1 MPVVNP
7 GPLSQSHPGGPTAF
21 ADIGLNRF
29 LRIRLTHPTDDQGAM
44 TFRDDFADTPRPAF
58 ASMPDPAARV
68 SRDDARSRL
77 RLADTWRLLKPYWVS
92 RVGRGGLA
100 LLGLVIALNLAL
112 VGVNVWLT
120 NWNRVFYNALEAHDF
135 PAFRQ
140 QLLAFCAIAAVFIV
154 VSIFK
159 QYYTMMLQMRWRTWL
174 TTDFLSRWLDGQAY
188 YRIEQAHATD
198 NPDQRI
204 ADDLRTLASDSLTL
218 SLGLLNSV
226 VTLASFVTILWS
238 VSGALTFHLGTSAIT
253 IPGYM
258 VWFAVLYAVAGSWL
272 THKVGKPLIGLNF
285 QQEQREADF
294 RYALMRLRENAEGV
308 ALYRGENT
316 ERTSLLAR
324 FGGIRDNW
332 GWLMRY
338 SRRLVLVSAGYGQ
351 IAIVF
356 PLIVAAPR
364 YFARE
369 LTLGGLMQISSAFG
383 QVQGALSWLVDSYA
397 SLVSWQAASNRV
409 LDFEAAIRATDND
422 AANADGEHG
431 IRVTQGGRH
440 GGLHGGLQ
448 GDLQGAWD
456 GGGSLQHDRGA
467 VALSQGAADAALH
480 GRAAGVSHI
489 AADGLVLAVPD
500 TRLARS
506 GGRRAGTGGDASA
519 VAQASAGRP
528 LTPMSQPIRELT
540 RPFSLQIEQGQRW
553 LVTGPSGS
561 GKSVFFRAMAGI
573 WPYGRGT
580 VERPDRARVLFLPQK
595 SYLPAGTLAD
605 ALCYP
610 SRSDAHEPAALRD
623 VLRACRLD
631 GLVDRLGDVAS
642 WSTTLSPGEQQR
654 MAFARALLQA
664 PDFLFLDEAT
674 SALDEE
680 TEAAMYGLVRE
691 RLPHAALISIAHR
704 STVARWHDRYLRYDT
719 RKGEEAVVRMGR
731 LAADAT
737 PAPA

>member
-1 MPVVNP
+1 MTSRNPVP
-7 GPLSQSHPGGPTAF
+7 DS
-21 ADIGLNRF
+21 
-29 LRIRLTHPTDDQGAM
+29 
-44 TFRDDFADTPRPAF
+44 PAPEF
-58 ASMPDPAARV
+58 SSTPDPAARV

-92 RVGRGGLA
+92 RDGRAGLA
-100 LLGLVIALNLAL
+100 LLAGVIALNLAL

-135 PAFRQ
+135 PAFKQ

-226 VTLASFVTILWS
+226 VTLASFITILWS
-238 VSGALTFHLGTSAIT
+238 VSGALTFHLGGTPIT

-272 THKVGKPLIGLNF
+272 THKVGKPLIGLSF

-316 ERTSLLAR
+316 ERAGLLAR
-324 FGGIRDNW
+324 FGNIRDNW

-364 YFARE
+364 SFARD

-409 LDFEAAIRATDND
+409 LDFEAAIRATNRD

-431 IRVTQGGRH
+431 IRVTQGH
-440 GGLHGGLQ
+440 PAGGEA
-448 GDLQGAWD
+448 GAPRSPI
-456 GGGSLQHDRGA
+456 GAMARGA
-467 VALSQGAADAALH
+467 AP
-480 GRAAGVSHI
+480 GVPAI
-489 AADGLVLAVPD
+489 AADGLVLAVP
-500 TRLARS
+500 TAARH
-506 GGRRAGTGGDASA
+506 
-519 VAQASAGRP
+519 
-528 LTPMSQPIRELT
+528 IRELT
-540 RPFSLQIEQGQRW
+540 LPFSLSIESGQRW

-580 VERPDRARVLFLPQK
+580 VDRPGDARVLFLPQK

-610 SRSDAHEPAALRD
+610 SRSDAYEATALRE

-631 GLVDRLGDVAS
+631 GLIERLDEVAN

-680 TEAAMYGLVRE
+680 TEAAMYGLIRE
-691 RLPHAALISIAHR
+691 RLPDAALISIAHR

-719 RKGEEAVVRMGR
+719 RRGGEASVRTGR
-731 LAADAT
+731 LEADAM
-737 PAPA
+737 PAPSPG

>member
-1 MPVVNP
+1 
-7 GPLSQSHPGGPTAF
+7 
-21 ADIGLNRF
+21 
-29 LRIRLTHPTDDQGAM
+29 
-44 TFRDDFADTPRPAF
+44 
-58 ASMPDPAARV
+58 V
-68 SRDDARSRL
+68 SRHDARSRL
-77 RLADTWRLLKPYWVS
+77 RLRDTWRLLKPYWVS
-92 RVGRGGLA
+92 RDGRAGLA
-100 LLGLVIALNLAL
+100 LLALVVALNLAL

-174 TTDFLSRWLDGQAY
+174 TTDFLTRWLEGQAY

-226 VTLASFVTILWS
+226 VTLASFITILWS
-238 VSGALTFHLGTSAIT
+238 VSGALTFHLGATPIT
-253 IPGYM
+253 VPGYM

-272 THKVGKPLIGLNF
+272 THKVGKPLIGLSF

-308 ALYRGENT
+308 ALYHGEAT
-316 ERTSLLAR
+316 ERASLLTR
-324 FGGIRDNW
+324 FGSIRDNW

-409 LDFEAAIRATDND
+409 LDFQAAILATDND
-422 AANADGEHG
+422 SAHADGEHG
-431 IRVTQGGRH
+431 IRVTQG
-440 GGLHGGLQ
+440 Q
-448 GDLQGAWD
+448 A
-456 GGGSLQHDRGA
+456 GGGIAGNGRSDGNASRRASPEAPGRGA
-467 VALSQGAADAALH
+467 AANLPAMT
-480 GRAAGVSHI
+480 
-489 AADGLVLAVPD
+489 ADGLVLAVPD

-506 GGRRAGTGGDASA
+506 NVTDDAESFETS
-519 VAQASAGRP
+519 AQARSGRVAVP
-528 LTPMSQPIRELT
+528 GAQPIRELT
-540 RPFSLQIEQGQRW
+540 SPFSLTIERGQRW

-580 VERPDRARVLFLPQK
+580 VDRPADARMLFLPQK

-610 SRSDAHEPAALRD
+610 SRSDAYAETALRE

-631 GLVDRLGDVAS
+631 GLIERLGDVAN

-654 MAFARALLQA
+654 LAFARALLQA

-674 SALDEE
+674 SALDED
-680 TEAAMYGLVRE
+680 TEAAMYGLIRE
-691 RLPHAALISIAHR
+691 RLPGAALISIAHR
-704 STVARWHDRYLRYDT
+704 STVARWHDRYLRYDA
-719 RKGEEAVVRMGR
+719 RRGGEASVRTGE
-731 LAADAT
+731 L
-737 PAPA
+737 PACPAG

>member
-1 MPVVNP
+1 MTSRDTVSDHPHPVFP
-7 GPLSQSHPGGPTAF
+7 ST
-21 ADIGLNRF
+21 
-29 LRIRLTHPTDDQGAM
+29 
-44 TFRDDFADTPRPAF
+44 
-58 ASMPDPAARV
+58 PDPAARV

-92 RVGRGGLA
+92 RDGRAGLA
-100 LLGLVIALNLAL
+100 LLALVIALNLAL

-135 PAFRQ
+135 PAFKQ

-226 VTLASFVTILWS
+226 VTLASFITILWS
-238 VSGALTFHLGTSAIT
+238 VSGALTFHLGATPIT

-272 THKVGKPLIGLNF
+272 THKVGKPLIGLSF

-308 ALYRGENT
+308 ALYRGEAT
-316 ERTSLLAR
+316 ERAGLLAR
-324 FGGIRDNW
+324 FGSIRDNW

-409 LDFEAAIRATDND
+409 LDFEAAIRATHID

-431 IRVTQGGRH
+431 IRVTQGLPAEGEAGSPRNA
-440 GGLHGGLQ
+440 GTIAR
-448 GDLQGAWD
+448 GDAP
-456 GGGSLQHDRGA
+456 A
-467 VALSQGAADAALH
+467 VP
-480 GRAAGVSHI
+480 HI
-489 AADGLVLAVPD
+489 AAEGLVLAVP
-500 TRLARS
+500 T
-506 GGRRAGTGGDASA
+506 
-519 VAQASAGRP
+519 
-528 LTPMSQPIRELT
+528 TPHQIRELT
-540 RPFSLQIEQGQRW
+540 LPFSLSIERGQRW

-580 VERPDRARVLFLPQK
+580 VDRPEGARILFLPQK

-610 SRSDAHEPAALRD
+610 SRSDAYEATALRD

-631 GLVDRLGDVAS
+631 GLIERLSEVAN

-691 RLPHAALISIAHR
+691 RLPDAALISIAHR
-704 STVARWHDRYLRYDT
+704 STVARWHDRFLRYDAK
-719 RKGEEAVVRMGR
+719 RGGESAVRTGE
-731 LAADAT
+731 LAVNAT

>member
-1 MPVVNP
+1 
-7 GPLSQSHPGGPTAF
+7 
-21 ADIGLNRF
+21 
-29 LRIRLTHPTDDQGAM
+29 
-44 TFRDDFADTPRPAF
+44 
-58 ASMPDPAARV
+58 V
-68 SRDDARSRL
+68 SRD
-77 RLADTWRLLKPYWVS
+77 
-92 RVGRGGLA
+92 GRAGLA
-100 LLGLVIALNLAL
+100 LLAVVVALNLAL

-135 PAFRQ
+135 EAFRQ

-159 QYYTMMLQMRWRTWL
+159 QYTTMVLQMRWRTWL
-174 TTDFLSRWLDGQAY
+174 TTDFLTRWLEGQAY

-218 SLGLLNSV
+218 SLGLLSSV
-226 VTLASFVTILWS
+226 VTLASFITILWS
-238 VSGALTFHLGTSAIT
+238 VSGALTFHLGATPIT

-272 THKVGKPLIGLNF
+272 THKVGKPLIGLSF

-294 RYALMRLRENAEGV
+294 RYALMRLRENAEAV
-308 ALYRGENT
+308 ALYHGEAT
-316 ERTSLLAR
+316 ERASLLTR

-409 LDFEAAIRATDND
+409 LDFQAAILATGND
-422 AANADGEHG
+422 SAHADGTHG
-431 IRVTQGGRH
+431 IRVTQG
-440 GGLHGGLQ
+440 Q
-448 GDLQGAWD
+448 A
-456 GGGSLQHDRGA
+456 GGGIERNGRGGGASRRGSPGASGRGA
-467 VALSQGAADAALH
+467 TADLPAMT
-480 GRAAGVSHI
+480 
-489 AADGLVLAVPD
+489 ADGLVLAVPEM
-500 TRLARS
+500 RLARS
-506 GGRRAGTGGDASA
+506 NVTSDAGSVEAT
-519 VAQASAGRP
+519 AQARSGRVAVP
-528 LTPMSQPIRELT
+528 GAQPIRELT
-540 RPFSLQIEQGQRW
+540 SPFSLTIERGQRW

-573 WPYGRGT
+573 WPYGSGA
-580 VERPDRARVLFLPQK
+580 VDRPADARVLFLPQK

-610 SRSDAHEPAALRD
+610 SRSDAYAETALRE

-631 GLVDRLGDVAS
+631 GLIERLGDVAS

-654 MAFARALLQA
+654 LAFARALLQA

-680 TEAAMYGLVRE
+680 TEAAMYGLIRE
-691 RLPHAALISIAHR
+691 RLPDAALISIAHR
-704 STVARWHDRYLRYDT
+704 STVARWHDRHLRYDA
-719 RKGEEAVVRMGR
+719 RPGGEASVRTAE
-731 LAADAT
+731 L
-737 PAPA
+737 PACPAG